1 MSSDKLANLIKM
13 ANQIGA
19 FFETMQDHDKA
30 LADIAKHLKNFWAP
44 PMRRALL
51 DYVEQEGGSEL
62 RPMVL
67 EAVKRHTDSLTPA
80 KPVTN

>member
-1 MSSDKLANLIKM
+1 MSDTLANLVKM
-13 ANQIGA
+13 ANQIGS

-51 DYVEQEGGSEL
+51 AHVEQEGGSDL
-62 RPMVL
+62 RPIVL
-67 EAVKRHTDSLTPA
+67 EAVKRHQDTLMPA
-80 KPVTN
+80 AKLVSN